1 VAAVHNRNHRTTTKP
16 GTQDAAPTKTAK
28 AIERSKPELKGVG
41 GNAAKRPLKRVVRV
55 SFLERHLGLD
65 GKQALEIGAL
75 DVPTFRQHH
84 ALTVRYLDCFSRDEL
99 AAKHANDKTHM
110 ADAIVNVD
118 YVAKSKRFA
127 ATIVERFDLI
137 VANHVIEHIAD
148 PITWLQQLAVLATPC
163 GHLFLSVPDRRFTFD
178 YLRQPS
184 TVVQLLRAYEEDLER
199 ADVWQILDARFFH
212 RPLGVDDFVNG
223 PPPSEKLAGRGLN
236 LRRAFERARGAA
248 ESYAGVH
255 CFVYTA
261 SSFEA
266 IIGTLRD
273 AGLIAW
279 RLVELADVKP
289 GMNEFLVL
297 LERD

>member
-1 VAAVHNRNHRTTTKP
+1 MTFRGLRRRVVSRGRSDWTRLGERAVAAVH
-16 GTQDAAPTKTAK
+16 
-28 AIERSKPELKGVG
+28 
-41 GNAAKRPLKRVVRV
+41 KRPVRRVVRV
-55 SFLERHLGLD
+55 RFLERHLSLN
-65 GKQALEIGAL
+65 GKRALEIGAL
-75 DVPTFRQHH
+75 DVPTLRQHDG
-84 ALTVRYLDCFSRDEL
+84 LTVRYLDWFSREEL
-99 AAKHANDKTHM
+99 VAIHANDKTPKT
-110 ADAIVNVD
+110 DTIVNVD
-118 YVAKSKRFA
+118 YVAKSKRFSA
-127 ATIVERFDLI
+127 GITERFDLI

-148 PITWLQQLAVLATPC
+148 PITWLQQLAALATPE
-163 GHLFLSVPDRRFTFD
+163 GYLFLSVPDRRFTFD

-212 RPLGVDDFVNG
+212 RPLGIDDFANG

-236 LRRAFERARGAA
+236 VRRAFERAQGAA

-266 IIGTLRD
+266 IIGSLRD

-279 RLVELADVKP
+279 RLVELADVQP
-289 GMNEFLVL
+289 GMNEFHVL
-297 LERD
+297 LQRD